1 MTSRLTALLLAATAV
16 SYAAGPVTGPK
27 EIEFN
32 RDVRPILSDKC
43 FLCHGPDAV
52 AKKIPL
58 RLDSEAAAKRA
69 IVPGDPVASAVI
81 RRITAEK
88 PALRMPPLHS
98 GLKLT
103 EVEIQTISDW
113 IKQGARWQK
122 HWAFIPPVRKPLPQT
137 NDRTWAK
144 NGIDNFVLEQ
154 LERAGLKPSPE
165 ATRET
170 LIRRVTLDLTGLPP
184 TLAEIDAFLADKSAE
199 CL

>member
-1 MTSRLTALLLAATAV
+1 MTSRLPAVLFAATAV
-16 SYAAGPVTGPK
+16 SFAAGPVTGPK

-58 RLDSEAAAKRA
+58 RLDSEAAAKQA
-69 IVPGDPVASAVI
+69 IVPGDPAASAVV

-88 PALRMPPLHS
+88 PGMRMPPQHS

-103 EVEIQTISDW
+103 DVEIQTISEW

-122 HWAFIPPVRKPLPQT
+122 H
-137 NDRTWAK
+137 
-144 NGIDNFVLEQ
+144 
-154 LERAGLKPSPE
+154 
-165 ATRET
+165 
-170 LIRRVTLDLTGLPP
+170 
-184 TLAEIDAFLADKSAE
+184 
-199 CL
+199 